1 MASATTYLRSA
12 LANHVLDNTAYT
24 SPTTVYLALFTAD
37 LDADG
42 ATTDEVSGG
51 SYAREALAFT
61 EGDPGEMSNASLSF
75 TDMPATTVRA
85 LGIMD
90 AASGGNMLYYA
101 NFSPVSVGAS
111 ETYPVNAGTLVVKH
125 L

>member
-1 MASATTYLRSA
+1 MASATNYLRSA
-12 LANHVLDNTAYT
+12 LANHVLTNTPYT

-42 ATTDEVSGG
+42 DDSDEVTGG
-51 SYAREALAFT
+51 SYAREAISFT
-61 EGDPGEMSNASLSF
+61 EADPGEMSNSSLSF
-75 TDMPATTVRA
+75 TDMPEVTVRA
-85 LGIMD
+85 LAIMD
-90 AASGGNMLYYA
+90 ASTGGTMLYYA

-111 ETYPVNAGTLVVKH
+111 ETYPVNAGTLVIKH